1 MLDGSLS
8 PCASYE
14 DGDGLKSYS
23 RGDTEAYTILKG
35 NKGESVILHLIMNPL
50 QRVQLQ

>member
-14 DGDGLKSYS
+14 DEDGLKNYS
-23 RGDTEAYTILKG
+23 RGDTEAYTICG
-35 NKGESVILHLIMNPL
+35 TYDARAVSNATS
-50 QRVQLQ
+50 